1 VIIFEKI
8 FPILL
13 PLTKLLAPQ
22 TTLLSGVITL
32 EGDECFRTDCG
43 DLFLVPLRIPAVGT
57 TSQRSRMPGRPL

>member
-1 VIIFEKI
+1 LIFGDNFEKI

-32 EGDECFRTDCG
+32 EWDERFRADG
-43 DLFLVPLRIPAVGT
+43 G
-57 TSQRSRMPGRPL
+57 G